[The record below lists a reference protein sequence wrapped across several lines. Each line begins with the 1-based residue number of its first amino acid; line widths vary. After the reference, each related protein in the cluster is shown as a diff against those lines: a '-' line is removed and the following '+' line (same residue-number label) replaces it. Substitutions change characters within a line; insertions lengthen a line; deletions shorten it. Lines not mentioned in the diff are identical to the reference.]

1 MRLYITKRVGEEVD
15 KYLMVKITRI
25 LAEKDYEK
33 DTSYLQVFTIANNE
47 IVVEQ
52 EQPAKKEH
60 YKISREYEKQKLFEE
75 RTCKSFFL
83 FMDYVVLFNYF
94 L

>member
-1 MRLYITKRVGEEVD
+1 MRLYTTKRVGEEVD

-25 LAEKDYEK
+25 LAEKEYEK

-60 YKISREYEKQKLFEE
+60 YKISREYEKQKLFAIKDKDKNNQEMW
-75 RTCKSFFL
+75 TIL
-83 FMDYVVLFNYF
+83 FPDEY
-94 L
+94 

>member
-1 MRLYITKRVGEEVD
+1 MRLYTTKRVGEEVD

-25 LAEKDYEK
+25 LAEKEYEK
-33 DTSYLQVFTIANNE
+33 DTNYLQVFTIANNE

-60 YKISREYEKQKLFEE
+60 YKISREYEKQKLFAIKDKDQNNQEVW
-75 RTCKSFFL
+75 T
-83 FMDYVVLFNYF
+83 VLFPDEY
-94 L
+94 